1 MVPIVIESPF
11 GKRVDGQP
19 AAPEEIERNLRYLA
33 CCMRDSLARGEAPFA
48 SHGLYPMALDDAK
61 PEERK
66 QGMEA
71 GFTWGR
77 YAKKVIVY
85 IDLGLTPGMLA
96 GLERAYERNQS
107 VEYRSLKEWR
117 R

>member
-1 MVPIVIESPF
+1 MVPVVIESPY

-19 AAPEEIERNLRYLA
+19 AAEAEIERNLRYLRDA
-33 CCMRDSLARGEAPFA
+33 MRDSLQRGEAPFA
-48 SHGLYPMALDDAK
+48 SHGLYPMALDDGM

-66 QGMEA
+66 LGMEA
-71 GFTWGR
+71 GFTWGH

-96 GLERAYERNQS
+96 GLERAYERSQS
-107 VEYRSLKEWR
+107 VEYRSLEDWR